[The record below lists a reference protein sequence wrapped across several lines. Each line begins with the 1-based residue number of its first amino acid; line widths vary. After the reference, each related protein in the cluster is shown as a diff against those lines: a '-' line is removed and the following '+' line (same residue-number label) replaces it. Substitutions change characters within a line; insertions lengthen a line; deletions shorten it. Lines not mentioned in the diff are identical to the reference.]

1 MARTPGRAGG
11 RRPGAGRKAGSKSP
25 QKAQAGKARKSSTP
39 KHRKQAVSVRE
50 TIEKNVNKALSKGQS
65 PLEYFLE
72 VMRSATKELLDEDG
86 DYAETVEDWQRRDWA
101 AGQAAAYVHAR
112 LQVKTIEGQI
122 DHNVTFRWAK
132 TEREVTA

>member
-25 QKAQAGKARKSSTP
+25 QKAQAGKVRRSSSPKRRKKALDT
-39 KHRKQAVSVRE
+39 RE
-50 TIEKNVNKALSKGQS
+50 TIERNVNKALAKGQS

-72 VMRSATKELLDEDG
+72 VMRTAEYAIDGEDG
-86 DYAETVEDWQRRDWA
+86 DQFFAPDLKRRDWA

-112 LQVKTIEGQI
+112 LQIKTIEQTVE
-122 DHNVTFRWAK
+122 HNVTFRWAEN
-132 TEREVTA
+132 EREVTA